1 MYIDWNNTYMARKR
15 RAERVRYEAT
25 MAYKIGQIVA
35 GIAYLL
41 CAVSAA
47 CLWVALLIATMLI
60 AQSYR

>member
-35 GIAYLL
+35 GIAYTL
-41 CAVSAA
+41 AIFSTA
-47 CLWVALLIATMLI
+47 CVYVALLIATMLI